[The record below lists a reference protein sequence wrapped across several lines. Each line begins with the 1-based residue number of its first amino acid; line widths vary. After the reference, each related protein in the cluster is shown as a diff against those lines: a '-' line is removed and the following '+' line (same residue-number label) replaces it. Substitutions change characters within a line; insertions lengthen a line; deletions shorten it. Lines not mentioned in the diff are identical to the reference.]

1 MDEGASQFGG
11 LLHTGA
17 ECLDLPVALVLQP
30 DVLEYLMSPSSGVGR
45 VHAQKLAGIADLVDC
60 GQPGVEGVVL
70 RHVADPRANL
80 VALSP
85 DVVT

>member
-11 LLHTGA
+11 LHHTGA
-17 ECLDLPVALVLQP
+17 EGLDLSVALVLQP
-30 DVLEYLMSPSSGVGR
+30 DVLEYLMSPLSGVGR

-60 GQPGVEGVVL
+60 GQPGVECVVL
-70 RHVADPRANL
+70 RHVADPRADL
-80 VALSP
+80 VALCS